1 MAGNSLL
8 SDGNVTHAKGQ
19 AMNSGSQPL
28 IRISNGIDRLRFLN
42 ISQIARAEYYD
53 DRKAIEIWL
62 IGGYQMLIEGNT
74 AVKIAAFLSEQATI
88 DIGRD
93 FGLYCTEDDD
103 SPLSLSHKS

>member
-1 MAGNSLL
+1 ML
-8 SDGNVTHAKGQ
+8 
-19 AMNSGSQPL
+19 
-28 IRISNGIDRLRFLN
+28 RISNGTDRLRFLN
-42 ISQIARAEYYD
+42 INQIARAEYYD
-53 DRKAIEIWL
+53 DKKAIEIWL
-62 IGGYQMLIEGNT
+62 IGGCQILIEGNT